1 MAKIER
7 EESNASG
14 KRILEVLGEENEYH
28 WNCPFF

>member
-14 KRILEVLGEENEYH
+14 KRILEVLGDAREKEDSRRK
-28 WNCPFF
+28 